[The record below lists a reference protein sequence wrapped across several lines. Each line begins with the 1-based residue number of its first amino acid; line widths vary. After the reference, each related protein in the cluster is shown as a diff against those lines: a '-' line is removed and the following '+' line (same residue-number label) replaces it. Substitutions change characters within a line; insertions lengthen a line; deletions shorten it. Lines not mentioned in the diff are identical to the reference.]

1 MEKKGLNSASLFL
14 PPTGMGHTGLIPP
27 SHFETRRPGT
37 APLPSAPN
45 PATPA
50 DSQPW
55 EELKKELE
63 KLKQENEALKIL
75 QDRRDGPRAR
85 TPDYQ
90 SLDALPS
97 ETRALEIIAHQM
109 REIRKLELAVADAKE
124 KEKALQ
130 RLSQELQVIK
140 EERTQAEQAE
150 ERRQK
155 EEERRRQSEEAA
167 KRRWQEEAGVGR
179 DCYCAVLLQIIVA
192 VMAFYNMQ
200 IRLRMYSGG
209 EFY

>member
-1 MEKKGLNSASLFL
+1 MVCLLLF
-14 PPTGMGHTGLIPP
+14 
-27 SHFETRRPGT
+27 
-37 APLPSAPN
+37 
-45 PATPA
+45 
-50 DSQPW
+50 D
-55 EELKKELE
+55 
-63 KLKQENEALKIL
+63 
-75 QDRRDGPRAR
+75 R

-167 KRRWQEEAGVGR
+167 KMRWQEKAGVGR
-179 DCYCAVLLQIIVA
+179 DCVTVLYYC
-192 VMAFYNMQ
+192 
-200 IRLRMYSGG
+200 R
-209 EFY
+209 

>member
-1 MEKKGLNSASLFL
+1 MVCLLLF
-14 PPTGMGHTGLIPP
+14 
-27 SHFETRRPGT
+27 
-37 APLPSAPN
+37 
-45 PATPA
+45 
-50 DSQPW
+50 D
-55 EELKKELE
+55 
-63 KLKQENEALKIL
+63 
-75 QDRRDGPRAR
+75 R
-85 TPDYQ
+85 TPGYQ
-90 SLDALPS
+90 SLDAQPS

-200 IRLRMYSGG
+200 IRLHMYSGG
-209 EFY
+209 RVLLIVYRRLQQTWYAPVSRALGNQETAGRICHPYIFLGLSYIDCIHFSDPHHWKLL